1 MSSIRRTIWRWL
13 VSARI
18 SFRHARPG
26 RWRAI
31 CRRCRRGGRRP
42 GMRSVWRVPEARGDG
57 RRRTPHGCRRWSGRM
72 GDAFLLG
79 RRSFR
84 GDGILCLCGGWSWPG
99 CLRTCCRVRGCC
111 AVSVRK
117 AAGVVPW
124 NCWHGC
130 AGRIR
135 LSAGSGATGCAASLS
150 FVRTRPE
157 SPACWIVARK
167 RY

>member
-1 MSSIRRTIWRWL
+1 MSLIRRTIWLWL

-18 SFRHARPG
+18 SFRRVRRG
-26 RWRAI
+26 RWRQI
-31 CRRCRRGGRRP
+31 CRRCRPGGHRR
-42 GMRSVWRVPEARGDG
+42 GMRSVWEGRTRCGDG
-57 RRRTPHGCRRWSGRM
+57 RRRTSHGCPFWNGRT
-72 GDAFLLG
+72 GKGFRLR

-84 GDGILCLCGGWSWPG
+84 GDGILCLCGGWPWPG
-99 CLRTCCRVRGCC
+99 CLRACCRMRGCC

-135 LSAGSGATGCAASLS
+135 LSTGIGEAGYVASLS

-157 SPACWIVARK
+157 LPACWMVIRK